1 MGDNLTG
8 QCLCGAVK
16 YECASAA
23 GPAGYCHC
31 DDCRRCTGSAFNISV
46 RLDAAAFRIVSGQL
60 KGFTKRGDSG
70 GELTRHFCVNCG
82 SPIYTSSPKHPEYIF
97 VKAGTLDNPAL
108 VNPTHQAWVR
118 SAVLWSRIGP
128 ELQSY
133 EKGRK

>member
-1 MGDNLTG
+1 MGEKLTG

-16 YECASAA
+16 YQCTSAA

-46 RLDAAAFRIVSGQL
+46 RLDAAAFRIISGQL

-82 SPIYTSSPKHPEYIF
+82 SPIYTSSPRHPEYVF
-97 VKAGTLDNPAL
+97 VKAGTMDEPAL
-108 VNPTHQAWVR
+108 VIPAHQAWVR
-118 SAVLWSRIGP
+118 SAVPWSCIDPKLR
-128 ELQSY
+128 SY
-133 EKGRK
+133 DSGSK